1 MKTVFKESL
10 NAICNIVGHK
20 WRYQDYSN
28 WIKENGDPY
37 DFKASR
43 TCMRCRERAYFYDSW
58 VPAREKMTKYDVKS
72 RCRVFQNPTLLTTLS
87 IKFKN

>member
-1 MKTVFKESL
+1 MKTVFKESIHVL
-10 NAICNIVGHK
+10 CNIVGHK

-43 TCMRCRERAYFYDSW
+43 TCMRCRERAYFYDRW
-58 VPAREKMTKYDVKS
+58 VPAREKMTQYDVKS
-72 RCRVFQNPTLLTTLS
+72 RSEYSRIPPVLQHFQ
-87 IKFKN
+87 